1 MGRDPNS
8 RPVQILFVGRAEP
21 SYEKFLQSFQQE
33 GCAVH
38 FARTQ
43 TMGLQLARQFQPNIV
58 VINTVNSHFSGD
70 RLCRILAR
78 RLPGAQRVL
87 IVERGEGTQIPC
99 EQRLV
104 RPFTGHKLR
113 ETLRKMLESTLPHT
127 LQLGKVELNLTARVV
142 SSVQGR
148 EHLTPKECKL
158 LSAFMRRPNQVISRQ
173 ELMNEIWDT
182 HYLGD
187 TRTLDV
193 HIRWLR
199 EKIEADPHHPTVLVT
214 QRGVGYKLIIPSTEL
229 PPDPLQPSELE
240 D

>member
-1 MGRDPNS
+1 MGREPNFKL
-8 RPVQILFVGRAEP
+8 PQILFVGRAEP
-21 SYEKFLQSFQQE
+21 SYEKFLRTFEQE
-33 GCAVH
+33 GIAVH

-43 TMGLQLARQFQPNIV
+43 TMGLQLVRQFQPNIV

-87 IVERGEGTQIPC
+87 IVERGEGMQIPC

-104 RPFTGHKLR
+104 RPFTGQKLR
-113 ETLRKMLESTLPHT
+113 DALRKMLETILPHI
-127 LQLGKVELNLTARVV
+127 LRLGQVELNLTARVV
-142 SSVQGR
+142 SSAQGR
-148 EHLTPKECKL
+148 GHLTPKECKL
-158 LSAFMRRPNQVISRQ
+158 LSAFMRHPNQVISRQ

-199 EKIEADPHHPTVLVT
+199 EKIEADPHHPTLLVT
-214 QRGVGYKLIIPSTEL
+214 QRGIGYKLVIPSEEL
-229 PPDPLQPSELE
+229 PPVPSDPSEF
-240 D
+240 DY